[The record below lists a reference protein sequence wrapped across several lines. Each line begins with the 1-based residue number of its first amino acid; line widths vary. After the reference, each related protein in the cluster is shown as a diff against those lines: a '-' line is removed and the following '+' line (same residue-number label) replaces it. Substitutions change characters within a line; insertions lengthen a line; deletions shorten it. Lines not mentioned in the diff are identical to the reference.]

1 MGSSVRSRLCSRELF
16 FYAVTPLH
24 PGVGRAESIVDLPVQ
39 RDAYG
44 LPVIYSS
51 SLKGALRSLFR
62 RVYHDSQNNRDL
74 ENKIF
79 GSGDRIG
86 GVNVLD
92 SHLLIF
98 PARSLKGIVIGV
110 TTPFLLNRYRLA
122 SKDLGTRCS
131 LSNDPS
137 QLGISTDEAI
147 LITDD
152 CTDQSEFTVPS
163 KPRKGSS
170 SGGSSGKELIYIN
183 EIAFEKSG
191 KVASEDITKFI
202 KRFLNLG
209 VLPYRG
215 VAIVHDDWLRPLLN
229 KSMEYRTRVRLDP
242 DTKRPVSTGL
252 WTVEAIPPGT
262 VFVTFL
268 TQSVSGDKNFG
279 KYAGCIEKLMDIGVF
294 IGGEESVGMGLI
306 KRLVCRW

>member
-1 MGSSVRSRLCSRELF
+1 MGSLVRSRLCSKELF

-24 PGVGRAESIVDLPVQ
+24 PGMGRAESIVDLPVQ

-44 LPVIYSS
+44 LPVVYSS
-51 SLKGALRSLFR
+51 SLKGALRGLFR
-62 RVYHDSQNNRDL
+62 RVYPDTQYYRDL
-74 ENKIF
+74 EDRIF

-86 GVNVLD
+86 GVNILD

-110 TTPFLLNRYRLA
+110 TTPFLLNRYQLA
-122 SKDLGTRCS
+122 SRDLGTRCL
-131 LSNDPS
+131 LSYDPS
-137 QLGISTDEAI
+137 QLRISTEEAI
-147 LITDD
+147 LITKDGAN
-152 CTDQSEFTVPS
+152 QNEFTVPS
-163 KPRKGSS
+163 KLRRRGG
-170 SGGSSGKELIYIN
+170 GGSSHNELLYIN
-183 EIAFEKSG
+183 EIAFEKSSSN
-191 KVASEDITKFI
+191 VPNLIADFI
-202 KRFLNLG
+202 RRILNLG

-268 TQSVSGDKNFG
+268 TQSVSGDKDFS
-279 KYAGCIEKLMDIGVF
+279 KYAQCIERLMDIGVF
-294 IGGEESVGMGLI
+294 IGGEETVGMGLI
-306 KRLVCRW
+306 KRMVCRW